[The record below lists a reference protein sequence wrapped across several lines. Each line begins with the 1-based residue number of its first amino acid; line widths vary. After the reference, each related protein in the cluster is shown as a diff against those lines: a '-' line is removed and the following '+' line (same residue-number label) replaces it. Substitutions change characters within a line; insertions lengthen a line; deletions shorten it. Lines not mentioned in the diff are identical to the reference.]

1 MSRSPLRPPVRPIV
15 IAHRGASAHVPEHT
29 LASYAL
35 AVLQG
40 ADYIEPD
47 LVMTADGALIAR
59 HDNRLDLT
67 TDVAARPE
75 FAGRRRERMVDGHAS
90 TGWFCEDFTLAEIRT
105 LRAVERIPQ
114 VRPGNALHNGLY
126 GVPTLAEIVALAR
139 AMETAVGRRVGLYP
153 EVKHP
158 SHFAAR
164 DLDIAAAVVDALHGA
179 GYRGRSAP
187 VFVQCFEPATLRRLR
202 ELTDL
207 PLVQLLDASGAPA
220 DAPAGPGFAA
230 MATPEG
236 LARIASYS
244 DAVGPSKALLV
255 PLDPA
260 GVLDAAAE
268 TGFLANAH
276 ACGLAVHVWTFRPEN
291 AFLPTNL
298 RRGADPAGYGDYAA
312 ELRAFIALGI
322 DGFFTDA
329 PGLAGML
336 QRDVRK

>member
-1 MSRSPLRPPVRPIV
+1 MV
-15 IAHRGASAHVPEHT
+15 IAHRGASTHVPEHT

-75 FAGRRRERMVDGHAS
+75 YAGRQCERVVDGATS

-105 LRAVERIPQ
+105 LRAVERIPHI
-114 VRPGNALHNGLY
+114 RPGNARQDGLY

-139 AMETAVGRRVGLYP
+139 AMEGTVGRRVGLYP

-164 DLDIAAAVVDALHGA
+164 DLDIGAALVDALHGA

-187 VFVQCFEPATLRRLR
+187 VFVQCFEPTTLRRLR
-202 ELTDL
+202 DLTDL
-207 PLVQLLDASGAPA
+207 ALVQLLDASGAPA

-230 MATPEG
+230 MATPAG

-244 DAVGPSKALLV
+244 DAVGPSKTLLL

-260 GVLDAAAE
+260 GVLDASAA
-268 TGFLANAH
+268 TGLVVAAH
-276 ACGLAVHVWTFRPEN
+276 AHGLAVHPWTFRPEN
-291 AFLPTNL
+291 VFLPANL
-298 RRGADPAGYGDYAA
+298 RHGTDPAAHGDHAA
-312 ELRAFIALGI
+312 ELRAFLALGI

-336 QRDVRK
+336 QRG